1 MTEELI
7 HRHCEEHSDEAIHS
21 CFCSWMDCFASLA
34 MTEYNNQEQ
43 KTQGETTLCP
53 PRWRRKGHSL

>member
-1 MTEELI
+1 MMRNCASENLEI
-7 HRHCEEHSDEAIHS
+7 PGSR
-21 CFCSWMDCFASLA
+21 FARPG

-43 KTQGETTLCP
+43 KTQGETTSCP